1 MAVKKRY
8 RELPE
13 EEDDLNEKPPAKQ
26 KHPKE
31 VASLQVSDLHAAK
44 WDLNVTLQSSTTH
57 DEEADCRTRH
67 CHYRHLG
74 TDDCIV
80 GIDCMSGW
88 VELVAQTLPLLRSL
102 LISNARTFRA

>member
-80 GIDCMSGW
+80 GIDCMRVGGMSW
-88 VELVAQTLPLLRSL
+88 WHKRCPCSEVY
-102 LISNARTFRA
+102 

>member
-13 EEDDLNEKPPAKQ
+13 EEEDLNEKPPAKQ

-57 DEEADCRTRH
+57 TMKKPTVAHD
-67 CHYRHLG
+67 
-74 TDDCIV
+74 IV
-80 GIDCMSGW
+80 IIAIWERMI
-88 VELVAQTLPLLRSL
+88 A
-102 LISNARTFRA
+102 